1 MTIQQMDRRA
11 FIAALGGAAAWPLVA
26 RAQQAAVPV
35 IGFLGAGSITGY
47 ASYVDAFRRGLAAA
61 GSVEGHDVAVEFR
74 WLDGGYDRAPALAA
88 EFVDKRVAIIVA
100 TGGTAV
106 ALAAKTATTTT
117 PIVFVIGADPIK
129 FGLVASINRPG
140 GNVTGV
146 SFLINLLTAKQLE
159 VLHEVIPKTAD
170 IGFLVNPANPNAEPD
185 TREVRVAAARLARK
199 LIVAG
204 ASSAAEIDTAFA
216 NLVKQGA
223 NAVVIGADALF
234 VSRQHQI
241 VELAIRHSL
250 PTIYNSRGYVM
261 DGGLVSYGPDQAE
274 AYGQAGVYASRIL
287 KGEKP
292 ANLPVVQPTKFELVI
307 NFNTAKALG
316 LTIPPSLLARADEVI
331 E

>member
-1 MTIQQMDRRA
+1 MRRRE
-11 FIAALGGAAAWPLVA
+11 FIAGLGGAAVWPLVA
-26 RAQQAAVPV
+26 RAQHAAMPV
-35 IGFLGAGSITGY
+35 IGFLGAGSISGY
-47 ASYVDAFRRGLAAA
+47 ASYVDAFRRGLTAA

-74 WLDGGYDRAPALAA
+74 WLDGRYDRAPALAA
-88 EFVDKRVAIIVA
+88 ELVDKQVAIIVA

-170 IGFLVNPANPNAEPD
+170 IGFLVNPDNPNAEPD
-185 TREVRVAAARLARK
+185 TREVRFAAARLARK

-216 NLVKQGA
+216 TLVKQGA

-234 VSRQHQI
+234 VSHQDQI
-241 VELAIRHSL
+241 VKLAIRHSL
-250 PTIYNSRGYVM
+250 PAIYNSRGYVM
-261 DGGLVSYGPDQAE
+261 DGGLMSYGPDQAE
-274 AYGQAGVYASRIL
+274 AYRQAGVYASRIL

-292 ANLPVVQPTKFELVI
+292 TNLPVVQPTKFELVI
-307 NFNTAKALG
+307 NLKTAKALG
-316 LTIPPSLLARADEVI
+316 LNIPPSLLARADEVI

>member
-1 MTIQQMDRRA
+1 MRRRA
-11 FIAALGGAAAWPLVA
+11 FIAGLGSAGAWPVVA
-26 RAQQAAVPV
+26 RGQQPAMPV
-35 IGFLGAGSITGY
+35 IGFLGAGTVSAY
-47 ASYVDAFRRGLAAA
+47 ASYVDAFRRGLTAA

-74 WLDGGYDRAPALAA
+74 WLDGRYDQAPALAA
-88 EFVDKRVAIIVA
+88 ELVDKHVAIIVA

-129 FGLVASINRPG
+129 FGLVASLNRPG

-146 SFLINLLTAKQLE
+146 SFLINLLTAKQFE
-159 VLHEVIPKTAD
+159 VLHELIPKTAD
-170 IGFLVNPANPNAEPD
+170 IGFLVNPVNPNAETD
-185 TREVRVAAARLARK
+185 TREVRFAADRLGRK

-204 ASSAAEIDTAFA
+204 ASTAAEIDIAFA
-216 NLVKQGA
+216 TLVKQGA
-223 NAVVIGADALF
+223 SAVVIGADALF
-234 VSRQHQI
+234 VSRQDQI
-241 VELAIRHSL
+241 VELAMRHTM
-250 PTIYNSRGYVM
+250 PTIYNSREYVTA
-261 DGGLVSYGPDQAE
+261 GGLMSYGPNQAE
-274 AYGQAGVYASRIL
+274 AYQQAGVYASRIL

-307 NFNTAKALG
+307 NLKTAKTLG